1 MQVVEYVEIK
11 VGGCKVKLKVEKQ
24 LNIVKVTK
32 LQRNW
37 ITSCVEDGGDKD
49 GENADDDDTGTET
62 GEGDVGDKGGEIQT

>member
-1 MQVVEYVEIK
+1 MQVVEYVENRK
-11 VGGCKVKLKVEKQ
+11 TAKHSKGNE
-24 LNIVKVTK
+24 TA
-32 LQRNW
+32 R